1 MNDKDKADDEFSK
14 IHSKGRKNLSR
25 KEIRKARKYLRI
37 PALRP
42 VISHTKEFL
51 SLLHSVFYDGYKVS
65 VEVITTII
73 AAILYLIWIMDVIPD
88 FTPII
93 GYMDDIAV
101 ILTAARLCAN
111 ELESFRKWKEKNND
125 R

>member
-1 MNDKDKADDEFSK
+1 MNGKDKADDEFSK
-14 IHSKGRKNLSR
+14 IRSKGRNTLSK
-25 KEIRKARKYLRI
+25 KEIKKARKHLRI

-42 VISHTKEFL
+42 VINHIKEFL
-51 SLLHSVFYDGYKVS
+51 SLLHSVFCKGYKVPI
-65 VEVITTII
+65 EVIITVVS
-73 AAILYLIWIMDVIPD
+73 AMLYLIWVLDVIPD
-88 FTPII
+88 FTPVI

-111 ELESFRKWKEKNND
+111 ELESFRKWKERNND

>member
-14 IHSKGRKNLSR
+14 IHSKGRMNFSK
-25 KEIRKARKYLRI
+25 KEIRKARKYLII
-37 PALRP
+37 PSLRP
-42 VISHTKEFL
+42 VLSHIKEFL
-51 SLLHSVFYDGYKVS
+51 LLLHSVFCDGYKVS

-73 AAILYLIWIMDVIPD
+73 AAILYLIWVLDIIPD
-88 FTPII
+88 FTPVI